1 MEKKRSCG
9 RRFCHAENINKN
21 GDILR
26 RILHMADLTV
36 HGGRKVMAAMRQKV
50 RNNPI
55 YPDISRNKDVTVSLN
70 NIELQKQ

>member
-1 MEKKRSCG
+1 
-9 RRFCHAENINKN
+9 
-21 GDILR
+21 
-26 RILHMADLTV
+26 MADLTV
-36 HGGRKVMAAMRQKV
+36 QGGRKVMAAMRQKV